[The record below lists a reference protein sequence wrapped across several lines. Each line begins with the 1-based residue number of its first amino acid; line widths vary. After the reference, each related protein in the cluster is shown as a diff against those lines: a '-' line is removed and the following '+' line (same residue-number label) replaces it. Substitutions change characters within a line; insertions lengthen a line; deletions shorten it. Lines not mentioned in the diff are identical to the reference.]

1 VARHRRRWRVWRR
14 FMDTTCFVFLD
25 ETGTTTAMTRLAGW
39 GPRRERLVDAAP
51 AGHWN
56 TTTVV
61 AGLRHEGLMAPCV
74 LDGAMTGAVFRAS
87 VEQMLAPALAP
98 GDVVVLDNLQAHKV
112 AGVEEAIRA
121 VGASLLYL
129 PPYSPDLNPIEQLFA
144 KLKALLRKAAAR
156 TRDELWTAIGALLD
170 TITATECRNYILNSG
185 YEFV

>member
-1 VARHRRRWRVWRR
+1 
-14 FMDTTCFVFLD
+14 MDTTCFVFLD

-98 GDVVVLDNLQAHKV
+98 GDVVVLDNLQVHKV